1 MDVDQLNGWGVHSQA
16 GVSQGGANVVET
28 GGVTF
33 KQLTTNHY
41 LFGPT
46 PPNLTIIQRGD
57 DELIQYLFQTVFL
70 AFEYG
75 R

>member
-1 MDVDQLNGWGVHSQA
+1 M
-16 GVSQGGANVVET
+16 VET
-28 GGVTF
+28 GGITF
-33 KQLTTNHY
+33 EQLTTNHY

-57 DELIQYLFQTVFL
+57 GELIQYLFQTVFL